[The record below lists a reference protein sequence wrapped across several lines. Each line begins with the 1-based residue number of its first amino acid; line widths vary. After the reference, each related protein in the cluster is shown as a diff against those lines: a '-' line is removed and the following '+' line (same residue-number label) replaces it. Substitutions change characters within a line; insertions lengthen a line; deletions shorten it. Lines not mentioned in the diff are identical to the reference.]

1 MCHPQFFRV
10 RIKSLSNYNDS
21 SENVAK
27 KTNLHPFKLCRVY
40 LDLLNLSNVGDFSW
54 SWILKDFVQVQK
66 ERQEN

>member
-10 RIKSLSNYNDS
+10 RISLSNYNDS